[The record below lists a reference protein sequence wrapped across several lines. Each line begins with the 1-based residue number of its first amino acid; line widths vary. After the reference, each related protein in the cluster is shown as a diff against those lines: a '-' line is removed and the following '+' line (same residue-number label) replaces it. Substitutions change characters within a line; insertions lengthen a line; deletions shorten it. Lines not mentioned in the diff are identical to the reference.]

1 MVPKAAL
8 LSHSNFGGSR
18 SDSARKMRAALAMI
32 RARAPDLEIDGEMQA
47 DAALSEAIRN
57 RAVPDA
63 RLSGSANLLV
73 MPNLDAASIAF
84 NMLKAAAEGLTVGP
98 LLLGL
103 AKPLNVL
110 VPSVTARGIVNVTAI
125 MVRAAQE
132 RAREQAAADAVAG
145 PDR

>member
-1 MVPKAAL
+1 
-8 LSHSNFGGSR
+8 
-18 SDSARKMRAALAMI
+18 MRVFPNVWLAGLHAI
-32 RARAPDLEIDGEMQA
+32 LAPIW
-47 DAALSEAIRN
+47 
-57 RAVPDA
+57 
-63 RLSGSANLLV
+63 
-73 MPNLDAASIAF
+73 
-84 NMLKAAAEGLTVGP
+84 P

>member
-1 MVPKAAL
+1 
-8 LSHSNFGGSR
+8 
-18 SDSARKMRAALAMI
+18 
-32 RARAPDLEIDGEMQA
+32 
-47 DAALSEAIRN
+47 
-57 RAVPDA
+57 
-63 RLSGSANLLV
+63 
-73 MPNLDAASIAF
+73 
-84 NMLKAAAEGLTVGP
+84 MLKAAAEGLTVGP